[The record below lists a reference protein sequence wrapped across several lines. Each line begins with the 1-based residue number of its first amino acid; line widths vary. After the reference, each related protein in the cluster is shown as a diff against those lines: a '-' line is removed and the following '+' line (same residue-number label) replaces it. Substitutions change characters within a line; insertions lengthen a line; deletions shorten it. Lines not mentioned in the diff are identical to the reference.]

1 VSIIVFKTAIK
12 LHFFTIKIM
21 REVFFLKI
29 TLINVL
35 MYLLFVNTSLKAQ
48 DNVGIGTNTPDA
60 SAKLELFSANK
71 GFLVPRMNTAS
82 MNSIVN
88 PADALLI
95 YNTDSMCF
103 FFYRQ
108 PTLTWVS
115 QCALG
120 SGGSGITGY
129 TGTTGDI
136 GATGFTGATG
146 YTGAT
151 GSQGYN
157 CWDTNQNGID
167 DITEDTDSNGV
178 WNVNDCNAGV
188 AVPGPAGVTGSIGS
202 TGTTGSIGVTGA
214 TGVGTTGTTG
224 STGATGSI
232 GITGTTGAGSTG
244 YTGATGADLGTHW
257 TITGNAGTTP
267 GTNFIGTT
275 DAQDLAINTNNT
287 EKMRITSGGQLG
299 LNTTNPNRLG
309 FAGTTAFT
317 IESSSGSN
325 LELIRIANTAGSDI
339 GSMNFHRVAS
349 ANGTITG
356 RACITGQSVNGN
368 DATALQFHTMQAG
381 GSLTPRITIT
391 DIGNVGIGTATPAYK
406 FIVDHG
412 SNMQTGI
419 GNIGNEWG
427 MGMLDAGSLRSA
439 VFYSKLSSPPALLL
453 KTYFVEPIHFVVNN
467 SILAMTIAGT
477 GNVGIGTATPNNILD
492 IRRASGSAYINIYA
506 GGSSAAV
513 GNIGNGLGLQS
524 TNIIIFN
531 TGGSGFNTDGSAL
544 IGTERMR
551 IDINGNVGIGTST
564 PNASLDVK
572 GIGSTSAT
580 FGLGVRN
587 SANVY
592 SLAVRDDGFV
602 GIGTTSPTQA
612 LHVVGNV
619 CFTGTAGACSDNR
632 YKKNITPL
640 ANSLSNVLKIQG
652 VNYFWRTDE
661 FPANGFND
669 NKQIG
674 FIAQDVEKIY
684 PEVILTDKNGY
695 KSIDYSR
702 LTPVLVEA
710 IKEQQLLIDKLRV
723 ENQNMLKM
731 LNEVSETVVA
741 EKNANKNMKADIEKI
756 KQQLNIE
763 AKK

>member
-1 VSIIVFKTAIK
+1 
-12 LHFFTIKIM
+12 
-21 REVFFLKI
+21 
-29 TLINVL
+29 
-35 MYLLFVNTSLKAQ
+35 MYLLFVNTSLNAQ

-60 SAKLELFSANK
+60 SAKLELFSSNK
-71 GFLVPRMNTAS
+71 GFLVPRMNTVA
-82 MNSIVN
+82 MNAIVN

-146 YTGAT
+146 N
-151 GSQGYN
+151 QGYS

-167 DITEDTDSNGV
+167 DVLEDTDSNGV

-202 TGTTGSIGVTGA
+202 TGTTGSIGVTGT

-232 GITGTTGAGSTG
+232 GITGTTGAGATG
-244 YTGATGADLGTHW
+244 YTGATGIIGYTGFTGSTGVGSTGTTGLIGYTGATGSDVGTHW
-257 TITGNAGTTP
+257 TITGNAGTIP

-275 DAQDLAINTNNT
+275 DAQDFAVNTNNT

-309 FAGTTAFT
+309 FAGTRAFT
-317 IESSSGSN
+317 VESSSGSN

-419 GNIGNEWG
+419 GNIVNEWG
-427 MGMLDAGSLRSA
+427 IGMLDAGSLRSA
-439 VFYSKLSSPPALLL
+439 VFYSKSSSPPSLLL
-453 KTYFVEPIHFVVNN
+453 KTYFVEPIHFAVNN
-467 SILAMTIAGT
+467 STLAMTIAGT
-477 GNVGIGTATPNNILD
+477 GD
-492 IRRASGSAYINIYA
+492 
-506 GGSSAAV
+506 
-513 GNIGNGLGLQS
+513 
-524 TNIIIFN
+524 
-531 TGGSGFNTDGSAL
+531 
-544 IGTERMR
+544 
-551 IDINGNVGIGTST
+551 VGIGTSSPVQKLHVFGT
-564 PNASLDVK
+564 PGNPSLSSSFPLVK
-572 GIGSTSAT
+572 FQSTGGNSPAIA
-580 FGLGVRN
+580 LG
-587 SANVY
+587 
-592 SLAVRDDGFV
+592 DDITYDQIIFDNNDLNKFKIDRVVEGTSRVNHFTIDGGGFV

-640 ANSLSNVLKIQG
+640 VNSLSNVLKIQG